1 MKLILKTDVKH
12 LGYVGDV
19 VEVKDGYARNCL
31 LPQNLAL
38 VPTDSNVKAVAAARA
53 KAAEQRR
60 LREEER
66 KAAAERLAGT
76 EITIRAAANAE
87 GVLYGSVGPREVAAA
102 LRQEGHTV
110 ETEQVELHEPI
121 RHLDNLVVPVRFAEG
136 MTVEVKV
143 WVVRE
148 AGSDQIDGDEDPL
161 QDSETHNDEHDG
173 GATAES

>member
-19 VEVKDGYARNCL
+19 VEVKEGYARNCL

-53 KAAEQRR
+53 AAAEQRR
-60 LREEER
+60 MREEER

-110 ETEQVELHEPI
+110 ETEQVNLHEPI
-121 RHLDNLVVPVRFAEG
+121 RQLDNIVVPVRFAED
-136 MTVEVKV
+136 MIVEVKV

-161 QDSETHNDEHDG
+161 QDSETQNDDKEGHT
-173 GATAES
+173 TAE